1 MLGLPS
7 YEDSCEHAS
16 VSENGSTGT
25 IRPQRP
31 KVQHDRGR
39 ARQPVPT
46 KNSEPAAG
54 VDAAAR
60 HRAPVSG
67 MPGCRSYPCLTGFV
81 STESSG

>member
-54 VDAAAR
+54 VEAAAQTSS
-60 HRAPVSG
+60 A
-67 MPGCRSYPCLTGFV
+67 GFGNAWSPELSV
-81 STESSG
+81 LDGFC